1 LKDGGGVLC
10 LAANMRKLGI
20 LIGYEFQRFFVSPF
34 FYAICGLFLLLM
46 GIIFFFSLKVYADFP
61 QEEPLMMQLFKSM
74 WLPLLLIVP
83 ILTTKAIVS
92 EKAEKLFDSLLVL
105 RVSSFLI
112 VLSKFIAIYCVYSAL
127 WTVVI
132 YFPEIAQRCSA
143 TLAQFNNFVTPQMR
157 WGGWCFVNL
166 LGGTVIAFGL
176 WVSAHTRTPATSMAA
191 SAVGIFLFLMLW
203 QLFRQ
208 ISTIVSVG
216 TEIFET
222 LYFNWNV
229 FFQLEDFCRGIFD
242 SRVIIAYVTA
252 TLGLLSLTALALRE
266 N

>member
-1 LKDGGGVLC
+1 MAG
-10 LAANMRKLGI
+10 MRKLGV

-46 GIIFFFSLKVYADFP
+46 GIIFFFSLKVYADFS

-92 EKAEKLFDSLLVL
+92 EKAEKLFDSLMVL
-105 RVSSFLI
+105 RVSNFLI
-112 VLSKFIAIYCVYSAL
+112 VLSKFIAIYCVHSAL
-127 WTVVI
+127 WVVVI
-132 YFPEIAQRCSA
+132 YFPEIAQCCSV
-143 TLAQFNNFVTPQMR
+143 TLAQFNNFVTPQIR
-157 WGGWCFVNL
+157 WGGWCFINL
-166 LGGTVIAFGL
+166 LGGAIIAFGL
-176 WVSAHTRTPATSMAA
+176 WVSARAKMPASSMAA
-191 SAVGIFLFLMLW
+191 TVVGIFLFLILW
-203 QLFRQ
+203 QLFKQ
-208 ISTIVSVG
+208 ASTIVPREM
-216 TEIFET
+216 EIFET

-242 SRVIIAYVTA
+242 TRVIVAYITA
-252 TLGLLSLTALALRE
+252 TLGFLSLTALTLRE